1 MRTVPHSVSDP
12 TSLDPRDETSWL
24 RLLALALDSATNGIV
39 IASNTPNLP
48 IVYCN
53 AAFEQL
59 TGYPKAEILGRNC
72 RFLQGQETDPKAREQ
87 MRAAFAAHHPID
99 LVILNYHKDGTPF
112 WNALNIG
119 PLRHEEGQVTH
130 FIGVQTD
137 VTERVHTQ
145 RQLEEQALTDALTGL
160 PNRAHFLRE
169 LGRAATDPAAQGG
182 FAVGFINLDGF
193 KAINDTLGHEA
204 GDALLIQVGAAPQAC
219 GARRGPG
226 GSPGGRRVC
235 DAAAGRRDRRGAQYR
250 GPADA
255 GGLPD
260 RLRVAGRPGLDA
272 GESGI
277 CTARPGRDL
286 HRHVG
291 TRRRVHVHRQTRWQ
305 EQLCYWH
312 GCQRLSAVSRAQAE
326 QAALDRAKLWF
337 ARYKA
342 ELISRI

>member
-1 MRTVPHSVSDP
+1 MRTVPHSVPDP
-12 TSLDPRDETSWL
+12 ASPDPRDETSWL

-39 IASNTPNLP
+39 IASNTPDLP

-53 AAFEQL
+53 PAFEQL
-59 TGYPKAEILGRNC
+59 TGYPEAEILGRNC

-87 MRAAFAAHHPID
+87 MRAAFAAHQPID

-169 LGRAATDPAAQGG
+169 LERAATDPAAQGG
-182 FAVGFINLDGF
+182 FAVGFIDLNGF

-204 GDALLIQVGAAPQAC
+204 GDALLIQVGERLKRAVRGVDLVARLA
-219 GARRGPG
+219 GDEFVMLLRGVETDEALDIVARRTLEAFQTAFVLQGGPVLMRASLGFVRHAPDETFTAMLARADELMYSAKRG
-226 GSPGGRRVC
+226 GKNSFVI
-235 DAAAGRRDRRGAQYR
+235 GAV
-250 GPADA
+250 P
-255 GGLPD
+255 
-260 RLRVAGRPGLDA
+260 
-272 GESGI
+272 
-277 CTARPGRDL
+277 
-286 HRHVG
+286 
-291 TRRRVHVHRQTRWQ
+291 
-305 EQLCYWH
+305 
-312 GCQRLSAVSRAQAE
+312 
-326 QAALDRAKLWF
+326 
-337 ARYKA
+337 
-342 ELISRI
+342 